1 MVRRKFG
8 QVERRP
14 STIPGKPVRYRARY
28 VGPDGQLH
36 RAVGTFPTLG
46 AAEAWLDSNL
56 RKITLGIWDPDDDDP
71 AADPAAR
78 YTLGAYA
85 EAVIAARENR
95 PIHPLKASTAHL
107 YRTLVD
113 LSLIHI

>member
-1 MVRRKFG
+1 VVRRKFG

-28 VGPDGQLH
+28 VGPDGELH

-71 AADPAAR
+71 AAAP
-78 YTLGAYA
+78 
-85 EAVIAARENR
+85 REHQGR
-95 PIHPLKASTAHL
+95 
-107 YRTLVD
+107 
-113 LSLIHI
+113 